1 MTDMIYERIGSA
13 LAVAVCAVAFSQA
26 DAATTAASTNAGPAT
41 ASRADTRAAKKNKG
55 ASFDPKTYLA
65 ELSAEGRITGLDWL
79 SGFSWRT
86 GMRGLLVIEES
97 YRLEKLGRGVEVT
110 HRLDCRGFFSWLG
123 YPFLRRACSV
133 FLHRSNA
140 ALEKHFRRTT
150 VQSRYA
156 RPSGR
161 RA

>member
-1 MTDMIYERIGSA
+1 MLPVRAALAALLLTPAGAAHADDGASSA
-13 LAVAVCAVAFSQA
+13 LPTV
-26 DAATTAASTNAGPAT
+26 
-41 ASRADTRAAKKNKG
+41 K
-55 ASFDPKTYLA
+55 
-65 ELSAEGRITGLDWL
+65 
-79 SGFSWRT
+79 
-86 GMRGLLVIEES
+86 
-97 YRLEKLGRGVEVT
+97 EVT

-133 FLHRSNA
+133 FLRRSNA

>member
-1 MTDMIYERIGSA
+1 MPAWRNCA
-13 LAVAVCAVAFSQA
+13 RKVAGLFGKMLG
-26 DAATTAASTNAGPAT
+26 AGP
-41 ASRADTRAAKKNKG
+41 RNRFFVGGNQPQAKH
-55 ASFDPKTYLA
+55 AIA
-65 ELSAEGRITGLDWL
+65 
-79 SGFSWRT
+79 
-86 GMRGLLVIEES
+86 
-97 YRLEKLGRGVEVT
+97 LEKLGQGVEIT

-133 FLHRSNA
+133 FLRRSNA
-140 ALEKHFRRTT
+140 ALEKHFRSTT

>member
-1 MTDMIYERIGSA
+1 
-13 LAVAVCAVAFSQA
+13 
-26 DAATTAASTNAGPAT
+26 
-41 ASRADTRAAKKNKG
+41 
-55 ASFDPKTYLA
+55 
-65 ELSAEGRITGLDWL
+65 
-79 SGFSWRT
+79 
-86 GMRGLLVIEES
+86 MRGLLVIEES
-97 YRLEKLGRGVEVT
+97 YRLEKLGQGVEVT

-133 FLHRSNA
+133 FLRRSNA